1 MTMTSR
7 ITSASVKVKRIYE
20 PRKKSDGTRILVDRL
35 WPRGLSKK
43 KAAINEWMKD
53 VAPSD
58 ALRKWFGH
66 DPAKWSEFRTRYR
79 AELKRKPEQLK
90 RLRALARGGSV
101 TLVYSAHDE
110 KHNNAVALRNVLLR

>member
-1 MTMTSR
+1 MAGK
-7 ITSASVKVKRIYE
+7 IKSASVKTKRVYE
-20 PRKKSDGTRILVDRL
+20 PRKASDGTRILVDRL

-58 ALRKWFGH
+58 TLRKWFGH